1 MTQDPSGPQS
11 PGSPESGAGSAG
23 SSMEAGSS
31 AEGGSSV
38 EGDGIR
44 ITRWPRSRV
53 YHVLARTALIIGML
67 CTLMGASIIA
77 ACFTNDAI
85 IDSARGQTVAEVIN
99 TSSPMRTVVRYTTD
113 DGRVFL
119 PPGGILYP
127 QGLRKGQMVRIE
139 YDKKTPDLARV
150 QGRNGFLA
158 FQPVLMALAGA
169 WAVVVVLRWRLLRL
183 SRRHAA
189 LETAS

>member
-1 MTQDPSGPQS
+1 MASEAVNQDSEAPA
-11 PGSPESGAGSAG
+11 GAGSAH
-23 SSMEAGSS
+23 SSPSPA
-31 AEGGSSV
+31 

-44 ITRWPRSRV
+44 VTRWSRSRV
-53 YHVLARTALIIGML
+53 YQVLARSLLVIGML
-67 CTLMGASIIA
+67 CTLMGGSIVA

-85 IDSARGQTVAEVIN
+85 INSARGQTVAEVIN
-99 TSSPMRTVVRYTTD
+99 TSSPFRTVVRYTTD

-127 QGLRKGQMVRIE
+127 QGLRKGQAVRIE

-158 FQPVLMALAGA
+158 LQPVLTALAGT
-169 WAVVVVLRWRLLRL
+169 WAVVLLLRWPLVRLA
-183 SRRHAA
+183 RRHAA
-189 LETAS
+189 AEAGS

>member
-1 MTQDPSGPQS
+1 MVQK
-11 PGSPESGAGSAG
+11 PESSGSAAP
-23 SSMEAGSS
+23 E
-31 AEGGSSV
+31 EGTVSPS

-44 ITRWPRSRV
+44 MTRWPRSRV
-53 YHVLARTALIIGML
+53 YRVLARSALILGLL
-67 CTLMGASIIA
+67 CTLMGGSIIA

-85 IDSARGQTVAEVIN
+85 INGARGQTVAEVIN
-99 TSSPMRTVVRYTTD
+99 TSSPFRTVVRYTTD

-119 PPGGILYP
+119 PPGGVLYP

-158 FQPVLMALAGA
+158 FQPALMALAGA
-169 WAVVVVLRWRLLRL
+169 WTVVLLLRWKLLRL

-189 LETAS
+189 AETGG

>member
-1 MTQDPSGPQS
+1 MTQDPAV
-11 PGSPESGAGSAG
+11 PETPEGGAGST
-23 SSMEAGSS
+23 
-31 AEGGSSV
+31 GSSV
-38 EGDGIR
+38 DGDGIR
-44 ITRWPRSRV
+44 INRWPRSRV
-53 YHVLARTALIIGML
+53 YHVLARTTLVIGLL
-67 CTLMGASIIA
+67 CTLMGASIVA

-85 IDSARGQTVAEVIN
+85 IDGARGQTVAEVIN

-127 QGLRKGQMVRIE
+127 QGLRKGQTVRIE

-158 FQPVLMALAGA
+158 LQPVLTSLAA
-169 WAVVVVLRWRLLRL
+169 VWAVVLLLRWRLLRL
-183 SRRHAA
+183 SRRHASSA
-189 LETAS
+189 TG